1 MECEIIVGTYEELVL
16 GYYFFLENKVWS
28 MLECVIRNA
37 LLYFATNRSSCK
49 LIFFLHRRLAD
60 WNPALQI
67 TVTEEA
73 FEL

>member
-28 MLECVIRNA
+28 MLEYVIRNA
-37 LLYFATNRSSCK
+37 LLYFITNISACK
-49 LIFFLHRRLAD
+49 LIVFLHCRLAV